1 MYTACARCGKIGP
14 ANCRGPVFTDM
25 TMPEIVEWIRL
36 RLTFLGWSRAKL
48 AEESRTPIGTVNRVL
63 SAQDGGGFKWET
75 IAPMLATLTF
85 RVAGE
90 LPCPDPS
97 DPMSDQLRER
107 CRHLEQELFDT
118 KSFAQQAR
126 EDHKAAEVTLT
137 QQSRNLRKALSFVSA
152 ALFVVLLAII
162 AALICDVANPNIGY
176 FRG

>member
-25 TMPEIVEWIRL
+25 TMPEIIEWIRL

-48 AEESRTPIGTVNRVL
+48 AEESRTPIGTVNRIL
-63 SAQDGGGFKWET
+63 SSQDGGGFKWET
-75 IAPMLATLTF
+75 IAPMLAAITF

-107 CRHLEQELFDT
+107 CRHLEQELADT
-118 KSFAQQAR
+118 KQLASHAHESHTAAAVRQDAQTRSLRRA
-126 EDHKAAEVTLT
+126 LT
-137 QQSRNLRKALSFVSA
+137 IVSS
-152 ALFVVLLAII
+152 LLIVVLFSII
-162 AALICDVANPNIGY
+162 GVLVYDLTHPGIGY
-176 FRG
+176 FGR